1 MRQFR
6 RRRCACP
13 WGPGYGIETRPWGAL
28 RRRGGKGFD
37 VDIEISVAVPV
48 KNEADNIE
56 PLVREILAALRGH
69 AGFEIVYVDDGSSDG
84 TAAALKALRQSV
96 PELRMIQHDR
106 SCGQSQAIR
115 TAVYAARGRLIVT
128 IDGDGQNDP
137 ADIPALIETFRR
149 EAGNGNLGLVAGQ
162 RRKRQDNLSKRLA
175 SRFANA
181 VRRRA
186 LKDDTQDTGCGLK
199 LIPREVFLRLP
210 YFDHMHRFLPALVKR
225 EQLRIAFVDVNHR
238 PRQHGRSNYGNLDRA
253 LVSIRD
259 LMGVMWLM
267 RRTTLPPEKR
277 LLLVES
283 AG

>member
-1 MRQFR
+1 
-6 RRRCACP
+6 
-13 WGPGYGIETRPWGAL
+13 
-28 RRRGGKGFD
+28 

-48 KNEADNIE
+48 KNEAGNIE
-56 PLVREILAALRGH
+56 PLVREILAALRGRT
-69 AGFEIVYVDDGSSDG
+69 GFEIVYVDDGSTDG
-84 TAAALKALRQSV
+84 TAATLKTLRQTV
-96 PELRMIQHDR
+96 PELRVIQHDR

-115 TAVYAARGRLIVT
+115 TAVTAARGTLIVT

-137 ADIPALIETFRR
+137 ADIPALIEAFRR
-149 EAGNGNLGLVAGQ
+149 EGNSGSLGLVAGQ

-199 LIPREVFLRLP
+199 LIPRAVYQRLP

-225 EQLRIAFVDVNHR
+225 EGLDVAFVSVNHR
-238 PRQHGRSNYGNLDRA
+238 PRQHGTSNYGNLDRA

-259 LMGVMWLM
+259 LMGVMWLIARC
-267 RRTTLPPEKR
+267 RRPATRTEL
-277 LLLVES
+277 
-283 AG
+283 